1 MASVLIVEDEIP
13 LRMQYRNMLG
23 GNGYEIMEVGSGA
36 TALEVLSCKKIDAVV
51 LDLSL
56 PDIGGLP
63 LMNEILARQPGVP
76 IIITTD
82 SDEVHKDS
90 LLSWGAVASVVK
102 SSAFSELKETIA
114 RVIPTAPEMQN
125 KSVAL

>member
-1 MASVLIVEDEIP
+1 MARVLIVEDETP
-13 LRMQYRNMLG
+13 LRMQCRNMLG

-36 TALEVLSCKKIDAVV
+36 KALEVLSHEKIDAVV

-82 SDEVHKDS
+82 SDEIHKDS
-90 LLSWGAVASVVK
+90 LMSWGAIAAVVK
-102 SSAFSELKETIA
+102 SSGFSELKETLA
-114 RVIPTAPEMQN
+114 RVIPAAAEMQN
-125 KSVAL
+125 RSAAL